1 MYFDLDQW
9 FATYTPIESIGL
21 CIGILLTWLVAMAFC
36 IAFLVFA
43 SRPYGWM
50 VRFLGFLFGKPTY
63 IPKIASGWSVFAGF
77 GSLSALVFMSYAFDV
92 SQGYAAHLPTGSPL
106 YFLLGVL
113 VGQAIYSLILPQ
125 LDRFEPKPGT

>member
-9 FATYTPIESIGL
+9 FATSTPIESIGL

-50 VRFLGFLFGKPTY
+50 VRFLGFLF
-63 IPKIASGWSVFAGF
+63 
-77 GSLSALVFMSYAFDV
+77 ALVFMSYAFDV

-113 VGQAIYSLILPQ
+113 VGPAIYSLILPQ